1 MAIFKAMPKG
11 KPLSVWMASPGREH
25 RGWMDNHGVHPTRG
39 VTVDFVDPKSTVQ
52 WRVHG
57 PKNGQIKA
65 GTAKNLEAG
74 KVAAMAAL
82 RELTGAK
89 YE

>member
-1 MAIFKAMPKG
+1 MAIFKAMPKE
-11 KPLSVWMASPGREH
+11 KSLSVWMGSPGREH

-39 VTVDFVDPKSTVQ
+39 VTVDFDDPTSTVQ

-57 PKNGQIKA
+57 PRRDQRKS

-82 RELTGAK
+82 CELTGAK